1 MKKIINSLYWRIS
14 AVFMLLLIII
24 GAAYTWITVETA
36 EQYFLHKHQRLNAS
50 IAEHTVKEVP
60 PFLNGEVSK
69 DAMDKIMH
77 SMMAINPA
85 IEVYILDPKGNIL
98 TYVAPYKKVKLT
110 AVSLDPIDE
119 FIQNRGELMI
129 TGDDPRNPGTQK
141 VFSAAP
147 VVENDQVMGYVY
159 IVLASEEYV
168 SVGKYLFGDFM
179 LNLSGRNILFTLV
192 ASLLVGLFAIWLLTR
207 NLRTIIETVR
217 RFAAGELF
225 ARIPVKAEGELAQ
238 LSRTFNEMADTIV
251 EDKKRKEAIE
261 NLRKE
266 LIANVSHDL
275 RTPLAVIRGYIE
287 TLSIKGP
294 TLLPAERERYVSVSL
309 DSIDKLEKLVNDL
322 FELSKLEAEQVQLRK
337 EPFSL
342 SELVQDV
349 VFKYQLLAQKKGIDL
364 RMNVPT
370 GHSIVLG
377 DIALIER
384 VLQNLIDN
392 ALKFTPGMGKIEV
405 QMGKEGEDVRV
416 FVNDT
421 GPGIPESEI
430 PFIFERYHKAHH
442 IVNKNGSGLGL
453 AIVKKILELHNTT
466 ISIRS
471 NHNQGS
477 QFSFGLPLYLREG

>member
-1 MKKIINSLYWRIS
+1 MKKIINSLFWRIS
-14 AVFMLLLIII
+14 AVFMVLLIVI
-24 GAAYTWITVETA
+24 GAIYTWITVDTA
-36 EQYFLHKHQRLNAS
+36 EQYFLNTHQRLNAS

-110 AVSLDPIDE
+110 AVSLEPIAE
-119 FIQNRGELMI
+119 FIHTRGEVMI

-147 VVENDQVMGYVY
+147 VVENNQVMGYVY

-207 NLRTIIETVR
+207 NLRNIMETVR

-238 LSRTFNEMADTIV
+238 LSRTFNEMADTI
-251 EDKKRKEAIE
+251 EGEQKRREAIE

-275 RTPLAVIRGYIE
+275 RTPLAVVRGYIE

-294 TLLPAERERYVSVSL
+294 TLLPAERERYIDVSL

-337 EPFSL
+337 EPVSI

-349 VFKYQLLAQKKGIDL
+349 VFKYQILAQKKGIDL
-364 RMNVPT
+364 QLNLPPD
-370 GHSIVLG
+370 HAIVLA
-377 DIALIER
+377 DIALLER

-392 ALKFTPGMGKIEV
+392 ALKFTPSEGKIEV
-405 QMGKEGEDVRV
+405 EIARENGQVRV

-421 GPGIPESEI
+421 GPGISEVEI
-430 PFIFERYHKAHH
+430 PYIFDRYHKAHNPA
-442 IVNKNGSGLGL
+442 NKNGSGLGL

-466 ISIRS
+466 ISIS
-471 NHNQGS
+471 SAINQGC
-477 QFSFGLPLYLREG
+477 QFSFQLPLYLKER

>member
-1 MKKIINSLYWRIS
+1 MKKIFNSLYWRIS
-14 AVFMLLLIII
+14 AVFMLLLIVI

-36 EQYFLHKHQRLNAS
+36 EQYFLHQHQRLNAS
-50 IAEHTVKEVP
+50 IAGHTVQEVP

-110 AVSLDPIDE
+110 EVNLGPVAE
-119 FIQNRGELMI
+119 FIRTEGKVLI

-147 VVENDQVMGYVY
+147 VMENEVLLGYVY
-159 IVLASEEYV
+159 VVLASEEYV

-179 LNLSGRNILFTLV
+179 LSLSGRNIVLTLV
-192 ASLLVGLFAIWLLTR
+192 ASLLVGLLAIWLLTR
-207 NLRTIIETVR
+207 NLRSVIMIVKKFSQGDFR
-217 RFAAGELF
+217 
-225 ARIPVKAEGELAQ
+225 ARIPVKSKSELAQ
-238 LSRTFNEMADTIV
+238 LSHTFNEMADTIV
-251 EDKKRKEAIE
+251 ADQKRREAVE

-294 TLLPAERERYVSVSL
+294 TLLPAERERYISVSL

-364 RMNVPT
+364 RMNVPV
-370 GHSIVLG
+370 GHAIVLG

-392 ALKFTPGMGKIEV
+392 ALKFTPGRGKIEV
-405 QMGKEGEDVRV
+405 QIGKEGEEVRV

-421 GPGIPESEI
+421 GPGIPETEI

-442 IVNKNGSGLGL
+442 VVNKNGSGLGL

-471 NHNQGS
+471 NLNQGS